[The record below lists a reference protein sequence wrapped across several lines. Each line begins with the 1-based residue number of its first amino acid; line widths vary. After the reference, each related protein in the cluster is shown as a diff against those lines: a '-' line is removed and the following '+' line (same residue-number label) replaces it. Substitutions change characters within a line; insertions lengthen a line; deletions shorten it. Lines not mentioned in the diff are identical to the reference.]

1 MSGRPIQCCIT
12 VRGRV
17 ARHWSR
23 WLGELAL
30 CYRATGEEEE
40 VTDLIGTLPD
50 QSALQGVLNR
60 VWNLNLTVLSVSTS
74 PGEAGGDEAHNGP
87 RASESAPR
95 GETA

>member
-1 MSGRPIQCCIT
+1 MLSEQQMRIQPIQCNIT

-30 CYRATGEEEE
+30 CHRANAEDEE

-60 VWNLNLTVLSVSTS
+60 VWRLNLTVLSVSTS
-74 PGEAGGDEAHNGP
+74 PGEAGGDADPPDGSQ
-87 RASESAPR
+87 A
-95 GETA
+95 